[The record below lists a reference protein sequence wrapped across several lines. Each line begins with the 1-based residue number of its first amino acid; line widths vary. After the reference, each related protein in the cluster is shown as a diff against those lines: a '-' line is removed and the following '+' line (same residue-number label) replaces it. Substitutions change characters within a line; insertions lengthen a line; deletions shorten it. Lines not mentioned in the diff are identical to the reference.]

1 MSPSRRMLTD
11 ERMEQIIS
19 LLLLVGVVMAGV
31 IVFAGGIYYLVHH
44 GADVPDYRVFR
55 GEPVELR
62 SLSGILGAAISLQG
76 RGIIQL
82 GLLLLIITPV
92 ARVAFSLL
100 GFARQ
105 RDRVYVI
112 ATLIVLGVLVHNLT
126 SGFR

>member
-1 MSPSRRMLTD
+1 MLTD

-19 LLLLVGVVMAGV
+19 LLLLVGVVMAAV
-31 IVFAGGIYYLVHH
+31 IVFVGAIYYLAQH

-62 SLSGILGAAISLQG
+62 SLSGILAAAISLQG

-112 ATLIVLGVLVHNLT
+112 ATLIVLGVLIHNLAG
-126 SGFR
+126 GFR